1 MNPCGI
7 HHGPRTPFAK
17 ALRMNPFGIHT
28 SALAP
33 LSGHKNIIGIF
44 WVKLF
49 VARFWRDFNGGCV
62 RKLFFRVSSV
72 LGMRCRNGGRV

>member
-33 LSGHKNIIGIF
+33 LSGHKNIIRIF

-49 VARFWRDFNGGCV
+49 VARFWSDFKESEAVYANYFCEPV
-62 RKLFFRVSSV
+62 PFWE
-72 LGMRCRNGGRV
+72 